1 MPDDAASQL
10 DAEAAPATVRGVTGK
25 FSRRTFALIGAG
37 IVFLLLAYWAGHWLL
52 VGRHLVS
59 TDNAYVRADISLMSA
74 KIEGYVRAVPIVE
87 NSSVRAGDVL
97 VEIDPTDY
105 EARVAAARAALAQA
119 EGARSSEQAARALA
133 AADVARYRPLA
144 ERGLL
149 SPARMQQLEIQSR
162 QAGAGVEAA
171 SAAVEAARADLRS
184 AELDLERTV
193 VRAPI
198 DGVVGDRQV
207 QVGQL
212 VRPGSPLMSVVPLQS
227 VYVVANFKE
236 TQIANFHAGQP
247 VIIRP
252 DIEHDLRLYGTIES
266 LAPASGTEFSVIPTD
281 TATGNF
287 TKIVQRLPV
296 RIHLEPGQEGLELLR
311 PGLSASVTV
320 DTRE

>member
-1 MPDDAASQL
+1 MADDVGATL
-10 DAEAAPATVRGVTGK
+10 DAE
-25 FSRRTFALIGAG
+25 GAG
-37 IVFLLLAYWAGHWLL
+37 VKVRAMTRKFGPREIAIAGATLVLLLLAYWAGHWAL

-74 KIEGYVRAVPIVE
+74 KIEGYVRAVPAIE

-105 EARVAAARAALAQA
+105 QARVAAARAALAQA

-171 SAAVEAARADLRS
+171 NAAVEAARADLRS
-184 AELDLERTV
+184 AELDLERTI

-212 VRPGSPLMSVVPLQS
+212 VRPGSPLMSVVPLQA

-236 TQIANFHAGQP
+236 TQIANFRPGQP
-247 VIIRP
+247 VLIRP
-252 DIEHDLRLYGTIES
+252 DVEHDLRLYGTLES

-287 TKIVQRLPV
+287 TKIVQRVPV
-296 RIHLEPGQEGLELLR
+296 RIQLEPGQEGLELLR